1 MSVTHSAAP
10 WPQSDD
16 KDDGYGQACYSPM
29 PTIPQRSRQRP
40 NQRSIDSTQ
49 SFETAH
55 SSVSIST
62 RDSAVFSSNDNST
75 VPSPQQLDREWP
87 DPHWDLK
94 TPTLESFQDA
104 FQPRT
109 HSAGLDEPFSAS
121 IYTSNSNNYTY
132 DTASATTETDS
143 LRAPS
148 IAPRIP
154 AARLHIPPSIYV
166 PETLPLTLNKNSSSN
181 TSSPQ
186 LDCNIED
193 PFAIPQHTP
202 YNPDRTQHRHLS
214 HNFNLDDYR
223 YDNYDDTRDFVLE
236 SDDTFSLTDS
246 ASLRT
251 DDSPRTS
258 AMPPKR
264 RLEKELP
271 PLPPLDHVSP
281 SGLNKRIPPGR
292 QQTQMN
298 ATLPPLPP
306 KDRKQQQTQQHQR
319 QNSQQLSIP
328 SSPPLD
334 VHRALQFKDPFLTP
348 WIDKSKLRQT
358 NENELDSM
366 SIKANDDVGHDND
379 SESYLPSGYRSM
391 DPYLRDSYMGAI
403 QGDHMME
410 KSSSSSEDEI
420 QINTANVV
428 IIKREDERQQ
438 STYLDPTAMADSV
451 SSGDFSFSQFR
462 IRVNLL
468 RELYMSEVNYYK
480 DLSVALK
487 VYQRT
492 LNSSRYRG
500 FVCKHDKD
508 VLFSNLDEI
517 LQVSSR
523 LIKNIRKNCPAQI
536 LDKRYPI
543 EGNELGLVTQ
553 DLSTQVGQ
561 VLLDSISEIELSYQ
575 TYCNDNE
582 KQMETFYRLSQ
593 LAPPRLLIWFYNC
606 TEYTKETTTA
616 WTLDSLLIKPV
627 QRLLKYP
634 LLLKNMLSVT
644 LASHP
649 DYMNVRTA
657 LVEYEVVAD
666 RINNVKKLFD
676 NNKAVQRDLPP
687 PPSQLATPPMSPRHS
702 QVSSASTQS
711 PTSFYSAEPELREL
725 KGVFERNSMGGLQPV
740 HSHISSSHQSMLSP
754 TSSTHFERRKASSPT
769 ELHHGSSSKHAK
781 LAHDELFTQKLLH
794 DQIFFDNV
802 KSFYKHGHY
811 IRDMFKLMTVEMA
824 KIDDFMSSSKAM
836 TVLYERLL
844 PGRAQEVITL
854 PVSDTASM
862 HSSRSA
868 WSARSNKSP
877 HETLT
882 LQHAI
887 LKQKMTAR
895 VLAPLQQMLQ
905 IYDVVRSK
913 IKKRDRLEGYYIR
926 YLSHEW
932 DMRPPIN
939 LNLLGLNSDHTLV
952 VPPNLEPTTLK
963 RTQELADMYITS
975 TVSLK
980 DEFPQL
986 FQMTQEVSKT
996 AFATYIHIKQDWT
1009 QSFKASLPDLY
1020 I

>member
-1 MSVTHSAAP
+1 MSATHSAGL
-10 WPQSDD
+10 WPQIDD
-16 KDDGYGQACYSPM
+16 KDDGYGFAVVPV
-29 PTIPQRSRQRP
+29 IPQRSRQRP
-40 NQRSIDSTQ
+40 NRSIDSTQ

-55 SSVSIST
+55 SVST

-109 HSAGLDEPFSAS
+109 HAVEDPFL
-121 IYTSNSNNYTY
+121 NYTY
-132 DTASATTETDS
+132 AASATTETDS
-143 LRAPS
+143 LR
-148 IAPRIP
+148 IP
-154 AARLHIPPSIYV
+154 AARLHIPAVYF
-166 PETLPLTLNKNSSSN
+166 PETQPLDFESRIDSFATEDSFAIQTEDPFAAENSQIEDSQIEDPFA
-181 TSSPQ
+181 TQ
-186 LDCNIED
+186 LENPFATENQLASD

-202 YNPDRTQHRHLS
+202 YIPDRSQHRHLS

-223 YDNYDDTRDFVLE
+223 YDNYDDTRDFALD
-236 SDDTFSLTDS
+236 SDAFSLTDS

-281 SGLNKRIPPGR
+281 AGLNKRIPPGR
-292 QQTQMN
+292 QQTLCQ
-298 ATLPPLPP
+298 AALPPLPP
-306 KDRKQQQTQQHQR
+306 KDRRQHRQQP
-319 QNSQQLSIP
+319 SQQLSLP
-328 SSPPLD
+328 SSPPLE

-348 WIDKSKLRQT
+348 WIDSSKLRA
-358 NENELDSM
+358 NDNELDSM
-366 SIKANDDVGHDND
+366 SIKANDDVAQDDDG
-379 SESYLPSGYRSM
+379 YLPSGYRSM
-391 DPYLRDSYMGAI
+391 DPYLRDSYIGAI
-403 QGDHMME
+403 QGDHMLE
-410 KSSSSSEDEI
+410 KSSSSSEDDV

-428 IIKREDERQQ
+428 IIKKEDERHE
-438 STYLDPTAMADSV
+438 STYLDPTSMADSV
-451 SSGDFSFSQFR
+451 YSGDFSFSQFR

-492 LNSSRYRG
+492 LNSSRYKG

-523 LIKNIRKNCPAQI
+523 LIKNIRKNCPHHI

-606 TEYTKETTTA
+606 TEYTKEATTA

-634 LLLKNMLSVT
+634 LLLKNLISVT
-644 LASHP
+644 LTSHP
-649 DYMNVRTA
+649 DYHNVRTA
-657 LVEYEVVAD
+657 LAEYEVVAD
-666 RINNVKKLFD
+666 RINSVKKLFD
-676 NNKAVQRDLPP
+676 NNKAVQRDLPS

-702 QVSSASTQS
+702 HASVSNSTQQS
-711 PTSFYSAEPELREL
+711 PNSFYSAEPELREL
-725 KGVFERNSMGGLQPV
+725 KGVFERNSTGGLQPV
-740 HSHISSSHQSMLSP
+740 PSNVSSPHQSVLSP

-769 ELHHGSSSKHAK
+769 ELHHGGSSKHAK
-781 LAHDELFTQKLLH
+781 LAHDEMFTQKLLH

-811 IRDMFKLMTVEMA
+811 IKDMFKLMTSEMA
-824 KIDDFMSSSKAM
+824 KIDDFLNSSKNM
-836 TVLYERLL
+836 TALFERLL

-854 PVSDTASM
+854 PASDTASL
-862 HSSRSA
+862 HSTR
-868 WSARSNKSP
+868 SARSARSKTP
-877 HETLT
+877 QETLV

-895 VLAPLQQMLQ
+895 VLAPLQQILQ
-905 IYDVVRSK
+905 TYDVVRSK

-952 VPPNLEPTTLK
+952 IPPNLEPTTLK
-963 RTQELADMYITS
+963 RTQELADMYVTS
-975 TVSLK
+975 TVALK

-986 FQMTQEVSKT
+986 FQMTQEVSKKV
-996 AFATYIHIKQDWT
+996 FATYIHIKQDWT